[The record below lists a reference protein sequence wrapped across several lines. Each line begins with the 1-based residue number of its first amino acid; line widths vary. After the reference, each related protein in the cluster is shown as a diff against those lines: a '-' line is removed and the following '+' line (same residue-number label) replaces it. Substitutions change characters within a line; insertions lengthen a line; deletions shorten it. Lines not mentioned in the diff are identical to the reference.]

1 MSAEKEREPAE
12 DARGRPIR
20 DESTSAK
27 PEPPELKGL
36 DYVFKI
42 RPADPKSS
50 FDFEDVA
57 DK

>member
-1 MSAEKEREPAE
+1 MSAEKQRDPAE
-12 DARGRPIR
+12 DTTGRPAAS
-20 DESTSAK
+20 E
-27 PEPPELKGL
+27 EPPKQPDAPKPGL

-42 RPADPKSS
+42 SPADPKSS

>member
-1 MSAEKEREPAE
+1 MSAEKERDPAE
-12 DARGRPIR
+12 DTRGRPLQK
-20 DESTSAK
+20 EEGAAK
-27 PEPPELKGL
+27 SEEAQKKGL

>member
-1 MSAEKEREPAE
+1 MSTEKPKHADEHGAGRAAKNESEGQETPPAQK
-12 DARGRPIR
+12 
-20 DESTSAK
+20 S
-27 PEPPELKGL
+27 GL

-42 RPADPKSS
+42 APADPKSS